1 MEQIVITHPNGETL
15 KLFSKERPSTISKA
29 TQKVALLSDDLVSL
43 TVVSAEPIEFQ
54 LGDRITVFGKQYR
67 INQLPEPTKEGER
80 KFTYEVT
87 LEGLQYDMLD
97 VVFKLPEGCYGEQL
111 YTDLEGHLTA
121 LIWNLNRLYPGK
133 WTLGTFPAS
142 TEYKNLNATGKNC
155 LQTLQE
161 YCSEYG
167 VEYEIVTNQNNIYT
181 LNIKAS
187 IGTLFS
193 RTLKYGRGRGL
204 YKLQRKNVNNAGVTT
219 RLYVYGGGSNLGKGY
234 RHTKLCLPG
243 KTRLTSYVESA
254 AAQALYG
261 VKENEK
267 TYEDIKPERVGHV
280 TALGANVYSF
290 QDSSMFDLN
299 EREQDGTTT
308 KWLIPGT
315 TAKVTFQTGNLAGY
329 SFDIHSYDHDTHTFV
344 INKFTDENGMEFPSE
359 TSAAFQIR
367 AASSD
372 YEGDA
377 YILEDITLPQSYID
391 AAEQK
396 LLEKGTA
403 DFNKVKEPQVSYT
416 CELDEAFFVS
426 VFGRNI
432 PTEVLHIGDT
442 IHIIDEQ
449 IGVDKEIRITR
460 IERNLLKRHSYTIQI
475 SDTVTKTTT
484 VRVLNELRD
493 INDVINLNSLA
504 DPATA
509 RRRWKTAQELL
520 NMVFDPDG
528 DYYSE
533 RIKPLSIETAMLSV
547 GAKSQQFV
555 LNDVTFEPNYNGN
568 YKNLRISSGSLVHY
582 AIEEQGVRTWYLS
595 LETFVLNGNY
605 PYYIYAK
612 CSRVFSTASWDV
624 RTEQKKVESDPNYYY
639 FLIGTVSSPQET
651 SYTGRYVRSVSLT
664 YGFSTVNGR
673 FIKTGVIESTAGTCY
688 FDLDNNEIGGVIKFL
703 KTNGTTGYVK
713 DVDDKADDAKDYI
726 DNTLPGILADIQAQ
740 LDGQIEQFF
749 ETYDPTLSNAPAS
762 TWTTTQLKEDHLG
775 DLFYNTTSGAV
786 FRFVKESGVYKWQQ
800 LSDAE
805 VAQALAL
812 ANDALELAKKKRRV
826 FVTQPTT
833 PYEVGDL
840 WVQGETGDIL
850 KCSTS
855 RATGNYN
862 SADWG
867 KASKYTDDSALNT
880 FKTTTYATD
889 KENMLGLIDGKIESY
904 FQTSDPAESWNTDAL
919 KNEHLGDTWF
929 DSSKNA
935 LKFYKT
941 KGVSD
946 ISSLL
951 GSTFHIWK
959 KSAAPTL
966 SNAPAS
972 SWTNTALKNEHL
984 SDVYY
989 STSNR
994 KLYFFA
1000 YSSNS
1005 YRWVELTDVNAA
1017 YIAEAAIRKLKDGAK
1032 VWNNITPTTP
1042 YSVNDVMISGNSVVV
1057 CNTARASGSFVTSD
1071 WSLSFSFVY
1080 CWQKT
1085 SDQTAID
1092 AYNKAAAAQDTADGK
1107 RRVFVTTS
1115 QHPTPYPPY
1124 DVGDLWLTGGSTD
1137 GELFRCVQARA
1148 SGSYTETD
1156 WAEAVYYDN
1165 TKTTIDGGLIT
1176 SGTVQLVSPVSESIV
1191 AGITGGENET
1201 AQTAAS
1207 NKVRIWAG
1215 SSKAN
1220 RFSAPF
1226 RVLQDGTVHATK
1238 ANIEGTVKATD
1249 GEFNGM
1255 VKINGGTILLN
1266 KDGSGKLA
1274 NNNISWDKWGNVSLK
1289 NFTAVNGEFSGII
1302 KGLQFDIDLFFDDG
1316 HEIDKNCGI
1325 ALANIGTN
1333 NTMWLPS
1340 QPNVGAQLVVYN
1352 CTKNRPYLKLHSSI
1366 ETIYQIIDGAGLGGN
1381 PNRVTQIQ
1389 MQPFQAITLVTNNDY
1404 WFVISKYNG

>member
-1 MEQIVITHPNGETL
+1 MEQIVITHPNGKRL
-15 KLFSKERPSTISKA
+15 HLFSKQRPSAISKA

-43 TVVSAEPIEFQ
+43 TVVSAEPLNFDF
-54 LGDRITVFGKQYR
+54 GDVITIFGKPYKL
-67 INQLPEPTKEGER
+67 NQLPEPTKEGER
-80 KFTYEVT
+80 KYTYEVT
-87 LEGLQYDMLD
+87 LEGTHYDLID
-97 VVFKLPEGCYGEQL
+97 VIYKLPEGCYGEQL
-111 YTDLEGHLTA
+111 YGDLEAHLNA
-121 LIWNLNRLYPGK
+121 LIWNLNRIYPGK
-133 WTLGTFPAS
+133 WILGTFPAN
-142 TEYKNLNATGKNC
+142 TPFKNLNATGKNC
-155 LQTLQE
+155 LQVLQE
-161 YCSEYG
+161 YCEQYG
-167 VEYEIVTNQNNIYT
+167 VEFGIVINTAAGTYT
-181 LNIKAS
+181 LNIVEKV
-187 IGTLFS
+187 GVTQPFTLQ
-193 RTLKYGRGRGL
+193 YGRGKGL
-204 YKLQRKNVNNAGVTT
+204 YKIQRKNINNAGITT
-219 RLYVYGGGSNLGKGY
+219 RLYAYGGSNNLGSSYG
-234 RHTKLCLPG
+234 HNKLCLPG
-243 KTRLTSYVESA
+243 TTRLTSYVESA
-254 AAQALYG
+254 TGRARYG
-261 VKENEK
+261 IKENEK
-267 TYEDIKPERVGHV
+267 TFDDIKPERLGEV
-280 TALGANVYSF
+280 TSLGGNVLSF
-290 QDSSMFDLN
+290 ADSSMFDLN

-308 KWLIPGT
+308 KYLIEGA

-329 SFDIHSYDHDTHTFV
+329 SFDVRKYDHTTHMFV
-344 INKFTDENGMEFPSE
+344 INKFTDENGTVFPSE
-359 TSAAFQIR
+359 TSAAFQI
-367 AASSD
+367 AV
-372 YEGDA
+372 GDK
-377 YILEDITLPQSYID
+377 YIIEDINLPQQYITD
-391 AAEQK
+391 AEAR
-396 LLEKGTA
+396 LLEQATKELE
-403 DFNKVKEPQVSYT
+403 KVEQPQVSYAL
-416 CELDEAFFVS
+416 ELDAQFLAKTFGKEVS
-426 VFGRNI
+426 A
-432 PTEVLHIGDT
+432 EVLHVGDF
-442 IHIIDEQ
+442 IRIVDEGV
-449 IGVDKEIRITR
+449 GVDKEVRITR
-460 IERNLLKRHSYTIQI
+460 IERNLLKEHSYSITLA
-475 SDTVTKTTT
+475 DTVQKSNA
-484 VRVLNELRD
+484 VRVINEIKD
-493 INDVINLNSLA
+493 INDVINLNGLA
-504 DPATA
+504 DPAVA
-509 RRRWKTAQELL
+509 RRRWQTAQELL
-520 NMVFDPDG
+520 SMVFDPDG
-528 DYYSE
+528 DYFSE
-533 RIKPLSIETAMLSV
+533 KIKPLSIETAMLAV

-555 LNDVTFEPNYNGN
+555 LKNVTFEPNYNSS
-568 YKNLRISSGSLVHY
+568 YIYLRISAGTLEHY
-582 AIEEQGVRTWYLS
+582 AISEEGVVAWNIAGRTLKLDTS
-595 LETFVLNGNY
+595 SA
-605 PYYIYAK
+605 YYIYAR
-612 CSRVFSTASWDV
+612 CSKANDTGSWLI
-624 RTEQKKVESDPNYYY
+624 TKTQYKVEDVAGYYM
-639 FLIGTVSSPQET
+639 FLIGTVSSPQTIPGTLEA
-651 SYTGRYVRSVSLT
+651 VRSVSLT

-673 FIKTGVIESTAGTCY
+673 HIKTGRIESTAGNCY
-688 FDLDNNEIGGVIKFL
+688 FDLDNNQIGGVLQFVKSD
-703 KTNGTTGYVK
+703 GTIGNVADINT
-713 DVDDKADDAKDYI
+713 KADDAKNYI

-740 LDGQIEQFF
+740 LDGEIEQFF

-786 FRFVKESGVYKWQQ
+786 FRFVKENGVYKWQQ

-941 KGVSD
+941 NGVSE
-946 ISSLL
+946 ISTLL

-972 SWTNTALKNEHL
+972 SWTTSALKNEHL

-1005 YRWVELTDVNAA
+1005 YRWVEFTDVNAA
-1017 YIAEAAIRKLKDGAK
+1017 YIAEAAIRKLTDGAK
-1032 VWNNITPTTP
+1032 VLNNITPTTP

-1071 WSLSFSFVY
+1071 WSLSFSSVY

-1085 SDQTAID
+1085 SDQTAIN

-1107 RRVFVTTS
+1107 RRVFITTS

-1124 DVGDLWLTGGSTD
+1124 DVGDLWLTGGRTD

-1148 SGSYTETD
+1148 SGSYTATD

-1274 NNNISWDKWGNVSLK
+1274 ENNISWDKWGNVSLK

-1352 CTKNRPYLKLHSSI
+1352 CTKNRPYLKLHSSM